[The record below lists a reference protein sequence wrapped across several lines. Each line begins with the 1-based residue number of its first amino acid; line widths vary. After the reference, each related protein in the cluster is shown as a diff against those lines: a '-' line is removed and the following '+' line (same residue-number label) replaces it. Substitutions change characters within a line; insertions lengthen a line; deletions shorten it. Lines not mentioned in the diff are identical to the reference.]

1 MRIDRAKMANK
12 ALLGT
17 NLRSAPVCPRVRR
30 YESARISNEYISPVS
45 LYINIVSLNI

>member
-30 YESARISNEYISPVS
+30 WYDSHCQLHAH
-45 LYINIVSLNI
+45 